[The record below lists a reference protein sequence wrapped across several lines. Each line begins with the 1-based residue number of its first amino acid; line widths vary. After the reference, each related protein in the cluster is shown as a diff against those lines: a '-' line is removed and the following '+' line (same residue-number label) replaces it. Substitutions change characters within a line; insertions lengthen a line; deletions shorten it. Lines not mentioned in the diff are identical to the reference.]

1 MASFDYDLFVIG
13 AGSGGVRA
21 ARIAAMAG
29 AKVAVAEE
37 FRVGGTCVIRGCV
50 PKKLMVYGSEYAKA
64 FQDAKGY
71 GWTVEWARF
80 DWPTLRDNVA
90 REVDRLSGIYLRNL
104 NNAGVEIVHD
114 RAELVGANTVKLVKD
129 GRAVTARHVLIATG
143 GRPWRPGDLKGV
155 EHTITSDDAFGLAE
169 LPKHVVIAGGG
180 YIAVEFASIFKGLGA
195 DVCLVYRGETVLNGF
210 DDDIRIHVHSGLKD
224 AGVNVVTGTVFQEV
238 VAAETGRKTVVLA
251 NGMRIETDLVMMAVG
266 REPYTAGLGLEAAGV
281 ETGPRGAIK
290 VNAYSQTNVS
300 SIYAV
305 GDVTDRV
312 SLTPVAIREGHA
324 FADTVFNKR
333 PTAFDH
339 GDIPSAVFT
348 RPQVGVVGLTEA
360 QARKRYGKVD
370 IYKTMFRPMKHI
382 LPDNHERMLM
392 KLVVEAATERVL
404 GVHIA
409 GPDAAEMIQLAAI
422 AVKAGLSKPQW
433 DATCALHPT
442 ASEELVTMREK
453 FVPIE
458 LRGG

>member
-1 MASFDYDLFVIG
+1 MASYDYDLFVIG

-37 FRVGGTCVIRGCV
+37 FRVGGTCVVRGCV
-50 PKKLMVYGSEYAKA
+50 PKKLMVYGSEYARM

-104 NNAGVEIVHD
+104 NNAGVEVVHD
-114 RAELVGANTVKLVKD
+114 RAELVGANTVRLVKD
-129 GRAVTARHVLIATG
+129 GRSVTAKHILIATG
-143 GRPWRPGDLKGV
+143 GRPWRPADLKGV
-155 EHTITSDDAFGLAE
+155 DHTITSDDAFALAE

-180 YIAVEFASIFKGLGA
+180 FIAVEFAAIFKGLGA

-210 DDDIRIHVHSGLKD
+210 DDDIRIHVHSGLKE
-224 AGVNVVTGTVFQEV
+224 AGVSVVTGTMFQEV
-238 VAAETGRKTVVLA
+238 IAGDDGRKTAVLA

-266 REPYTAGLGLEAAGV
+266 REPHTKGLGLSAAGV
-281 ETGPRGAIK
+281 DVGARGAVK
-290 VNAYSQTNVS
+290 VNAYSQTNVP

-312 SLTPVAIREGHA
+312 NLTPVAIREGHA
-324 FADTVFNKR
+324 FADTVFNNR

-339 GDIPSAVFT
+339 ADVPSAVFT
-348 RPQVGVVGLTEA
+348 KPQVGVVGLTEA
-360 QARKRYGKVD
+360 EARKRYGKVD
-370 IYKTMFRPMKHI
+370 IYKTLFRPMKHI
-382 LPDNHERMLM
+382 LADNQGRMLM

-422 AVKAGLSKPQW
+422 AVKAGLTKPQW

-442 ASEELVTMREK
+442 AAEELVTLREK
-453 FVPIE
+453 FSPLE
-458 LRGG
+458 LRG